1 MYKIYKRVLESKA
14 FNLSDIT
21 EKIEQRCAEG
31 ALTDAEREELI
42 TLANQNADAS
52 MSEAPVKE
60 QIKALFENHGE
71 IGQAIIDL
79 IGRVEKLEGKQLEET
94 PEEPEE
100 YPEWQKW
107 NGIGLIPYKT
117 GSKVTHNGVKY
128 ISQVDNNIWE
138 PGAPGVYE
146 NIWKVVEE
154 TE

>member
-31 ALTDAEREELI
+31 KLTDAEREELL
-42 TLANQNADAS
+42 TLANENADAS

-60 QIKALFENHGE
+60 QIKALFENLGE
-71 IGQAIIDL
+71 IGQAIIDI
-79 IGRVEKLEGKQLEET
+79 IGRVEILEGKETEES

-107 NGIGLIPYKT
+107 NGIGLIPYQT
-117 GSKVTHNGVKY
+117 GSKVTRNGVKY
-128 ISQVDNNIWE
+128 ISQVDNNFWE
-138 PGAPGVYE
+138 PGAPGVHE
-146 NIWKVVEE
+146 NIWKVVE

>member
-31 ALTDAEREELI
+31 KLTDAEREELI

-60 QIKALFENHGE
+60 QIKALFENLGE

-79 IGRVEKLEGKQLEET
+79 IGRVETLEGKEPEES
-94 PEEPEE
+94 PKEPEE

-107 NGIGLIPYKT
+107 NGIGLIPYQT
-117 GSKVTHNGVKY
+117 GSKVTRNGVKY
-128 ISQVDNNIWE
+128 ISGVDNNIWE

-146 NIWKVVEE
+146 NIWKTVEE
-154 TE
+154 

>member
-31 ALTDAEREELI
+31 ALTGAEREELI

-60 QIKALFENHGE
+60 QIKALFENLGE

-79 IGRVEKLEGKQLEET
+79 IGRVETLEGKEPEES

-107 NGIGLIPYKT
+107 NGIGLIPYQT
-117 GSKVTHNGVKY
+117 GSKVTRNGVKY
-128 ISQVDNNIWE
+128 ISQVDNNFWE

-154 TE
+154 

>member
-1 MYKIYKRVLESKA
+1 MYKIYKRVIEAKG

-31 ALTDAEREELI
+31 KLTDAEREELI
-42 TLANQNADAS
+42 TLANQNADAA

-60 QIKALFENHGE
+60 QIKALFENLGE
-71 IGQAIIDL
+71 MGQAIIDL
-79 IGRVEKLEGKQLEET
+79 IGRVETLEGKEPEES

-100 YPEWQKW
+100 YPEWVKW
-107 NGIGLIPYKT
+107 DGIGLIPYQT

-128 ISQVDNNIWE
+128 ISGVENNIWE
-138 PGAPGVYE
+138 PGALGVYD
-146 NIWKVVEE
+146 NIWKKVE

>member
-31 ALTDAEREELI
+31 KLTDAEREELI

-60 QIKALFENHGE
+60 QIKALFENLGE

-79 IGRVEKLEGKQLEET
+79 IGRVETLEGKEPEES
-94 PEEPEE
+94 PKEPEE

-107 NGIGLIPYKT
+107 NGVGLIPYQT
-117 GSKVTHNGVKY
+117 GSKVTRNGVKY
-128 ISQVDNNIWE
+128 ISGVDNNIWE

-154 TE
+154 